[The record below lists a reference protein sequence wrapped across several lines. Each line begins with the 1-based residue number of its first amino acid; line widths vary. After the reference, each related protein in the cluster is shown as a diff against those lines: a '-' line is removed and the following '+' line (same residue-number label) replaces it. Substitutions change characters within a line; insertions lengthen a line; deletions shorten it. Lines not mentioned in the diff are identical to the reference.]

1 MPRTVTYK
9 VGLVGHDAY
18 KQDVPGLEQDLT
30 VEIHEMD
37 AMPWGREDVFQH
49 VGKETPRVDGA
60 VKATGAARYTY
71 DINRPN
77 LCFAGLVYSP
87 HAHAEVTSVDVA
99 SARAMPGVLAVTSFE
114 GGRATYAGKI
124 VAAVCAES
132 EGVLADALE
141 AVRVRYAVKPGPAV
155 TDDAMKEGAPV
166 VDPRRQ
172 STVEEPARGPMLRGK
187 PADALAGAEVVVE
200 ATYRTPIQ
208 THSCLE
214 PHGCMCEIHEDG
226 SATVWASTQ
235 ATSFFASPRLV
246 EALGVPANKVR
257 TVTQHMGGGFGS
269 KFGALE
275 WDVLCAEFARE
286 TQRPVRMMLSRRLEH
301 LVGGNRPDSIQRMK
315 LGGTKDGTFQVL
327 DGETWGTAGNSTGGG
342 AGAANFMV
350 YELPNLSMSE
360 NSVATF
366 SGHGRAF
373 RAPRHPQGFYAL
385 ESIIDRY
392 AVEAGLDAL
401 AVRRKND
408 RHPVRQVQWRIGA
421 ERIGWTKNRRAVPG
435 SDKGPVKRGVG
446 CASGRWAQAGRH
458 LVGRSTLVFDVL
470 VDKDGGV
477 VFQNAVQDIGTGTRT
492 VIAVIA
498 AEELGLKPGDIEVRI
513 GDTNFPPGPGSG
525 GSTTA
530 PSIGAAVRNG
540 ALRVK
545 EALSGL
551 LALAWGSE
559 ESKLTWKDGVCHG
572 PDGKQASFQKACALI
587 GADGLRVQG
596 ERMRNWRAPYDETAG
611 CQFAAVAV
619 DTETGVIDVEQVV
632 AVHDCGRIID
642 TLTAR
647 SQVNGGVIQGI
658 SYALYEEKRTDRNL
672 GDMVNPTFDT
682 YRIMGIEDCPPID
695 VVLTSVVSGYSN
707 TGMMGLGEPA
717 TVPTAGAIANAV
729 YNAIGVQVTDLPMTP
744 ARVLAALERRQG

>member
-1 MPRTVTYK
+1 VPRTVTYK
-9 VGLVGHDAY
+9 VGLVGHDDY
-18 KQDVPGLEQDLT
+18 KREVPGLEQDLT
-30 VEIHEMD
+30 VEIHELD
-37 AMPWGREDVFQH
+37 ATPWGRDDELRH
-49 VGKETPRVDGA
+49 VGHDTPRVDGA

-71 DINRPN
+71 DVNRPN

-87 HAHAEVTSVDVA
+87 HAHADVTSVDVA
-99 SARAMPGVLAVTSFE
+99 KALPGILAVKAYE

-132 EGVLADALE
+132 EGALADAL
-141 AVRVRYAVKPGPAV
+141 AAIVVRYAVKPGPAT
-155 TDDAMKEGAPV
+155 TDDAMRTGAPV
-166 VDPRRQ
+166 VDPRRT
-172 STVEEPARGPMLRGK
+172 SNVEEPPRGPVVRGK
-187 PADALAGAEVVVE
+187 PAEALAAAEVVVE

-226 SATVWASTQ
+226 TATVWASTQ
-235 ATSFFASPRLV
+235 ATSFFTSQRLT
-246 EALGVPANKVR
+246 EALGVPGSKVR
-257 TVTQHMGGGFGS
+257 TITQHMGGGFGS

-275 WDVLCAEFARE
+275 WDVICAEFARE
-286 TQRPVRMMLSRRLEH
+286 TRRPVRMMLSRRLEH

-315 LGGTKDGTFQVL
+315 LGGTKDGTIQVL

-350 YELPNLSMSE
+350 YELPNLSMSQS
-360 NSVATF
+360 SVATF

-385 ESIIDRY
+385 ESILERY
-392 AVEAGLDAL
+392 AYAAGLDAL
-401 AVRRKND
+401 AVRMKND

-421 ERIGWTKNRRAVPG
+421 ERIGWARNRRAVPG
-435 SDKGPVKRGVG
+435 SDKGAVKRGVG
-446 CASGRWAQAGRH
+446 CASGRWGQAGRH
-458 LVGRSTLVFDVL
+458 MVGRSALVFDVV

-477 VFQNAVQDIGTGTRT
+477 IFQNAVQDIGTGTRT
-492 VIAVIA
+492 VIAVLA

-530 PSIGAAVRNG
+530 PSIGGAVRNG

-545 EALSGL
+545 EALAGL
-551 LALAWGSE
+551 LALQWGIE
-559 ESKLTWKDGVCHG
+559 ESKLAWQDGVCRG
-572 PDGKQASFQKACALI
+572 PEGKAATFKQACSLL

-596 ERMRNWRAPYDETAG
+596 ERMPNWRAAYGETAG
-611 CQFAAVAV
+611 CQFVAAAV
-619 DTETGVIDVEQVV
+619 DTETGVIRVEKVV
-632 AVHDCGRIID
+632 AVHDCGRIVD

-647 SQVNGGVIQGI
+647 SQVNGGVIQGL
-658 SYALYEEKRTDRNL
+658 SYALHEEKQTDRNL

-682 YRIMGIEDCPPID
+682 YRILGMEDCPPID

-717 TVPTAGAIANAV
+717 TVPTAGAVANAV